1 MARNRMYSA
10 LRGRM
15 TERNV
20 TQADIAK
27 CLGVSV
33 QAVNKKFNG
42 IYGFSQEDVLKICKL
57 LGISIEE
64 IGLFFYAQKVY
75 EA

>member
-1 MARNRMYSA
+1 MAEKKMYSA

-15 TERNV
+15 AEKNV
-20 TQADIAK
+20 TQTDVAK

-42 IYGFSQEDVLKICKL
+42 IYGFSQDDVLKICEL

-64 IGLFFYAQKVY
+64 IGLFFYAQKVCKM
-75 EA
+75 